1 MHWLLPRVLLT
12 LMAGAM
18 GAGLGLA
25 LANWTELRSV
35 GMLLGAA
42 IGIGLIVAVD
52 VLRARRLLSWLR
64 EARTDRAPHHTGFW
78 GEMGYR
84 VERAL
89 QSRDKDL
96 QAARQRIEQFLSA
109 IEASPNGVVML
120 DAQGQLLW
128 CNSTAADHLGLDP
141 LRDLQQPITNLVRA
155 PEFVAHLHAG
165 TPDEPVQFSIP
176 GRPGTLSVVVRPYGD
191 GQRLLLT
198 QDVTERL
205 RVDGMRRD
213 FVANVSHEIRTP
225 LTVVSGFIETMSQL
239 EPTAAER
246 KRMLELAAEQTRRMR
261 TLVDDLLSLAQLEG
275 SPRPSGDR
283 WVDVH
288 ALLQRV
294 LADGQALSA
303 GRHQIEVDEGPGGA
317 IAGNEA
323 ELLSAFGN
331 LVSNA
336 VRYTPQGGRID
347 IVWQLRGNG
356 SGAFEV
362 RDTGPGI
369 SADHLPR
376 LGERFYRV
384 DSGRSRASGGTG
396 LGLAIAKHAA
406 MRHGGEMQV
415 ESVLGEG
422 STFRLLLPPA
432 RVR

>member
-1 MHWLLPRVLLT
+1 MHWLLPRLLLT
-12 LMAGAM
+12 LVAGAL
-18 GAGLGLA
+18 GAAAGLA
-25 LANWTELRSV
+25 LAGWSELRTA

-42 IGIGLIVAVD
+42 AGVGLVVAVD
-52 VLRARRLLSWLR
+52 VIRARRMLGWLR
-64 EARTDRAPHHTGFW
+64 EGRTEDAPHHTGFW

-89 QSRDKDL
+89 RARDKDL

-109 IEASPNGVVML
+109 IDASPNGVVML
-120 DAQGQLLW
+120 DAQSQLLW
-128 CNSTAADHLGLDP
+128 CNATAADHLGLDP
-141 LRDLQQPITNLVRA
+141 LRDLQQPITNLVRS

-165 TPDEPVQFSIP
+165 TPDEPVQFGMP
-176 GRPGTLSVVVRPYGD
+176 GRPGTLSVLVRPYGD

-205 RVDGMRRD
+205 RMDGMRRD

-239 EPTAAER
+239 DATATER
-246 KRMLELAAEQTRRMR
+246 KRMLELMAEQTGRMR

-275 SPRPSGDR
+275 SPRPAGDV

-294 LADGQALSA
+294 HGDANALSG
-303 GRHQIEVDEGPGGA
+303 GRHRVELDEGPGGA
-317 IAGNEA
+317 LAGNES

-331 LVSNA
+331 LVTNA
-336 VRYTPQGGRID
+336 VRYTPAGGLITIGWR
-347 IVWQLRGNG
+347 RRANG

-362 RDTGPGI
+362 RDSGPGI
-369 SADHLPR
+369 AAEHLPR

-396 LGLAIAKHAA
+396 LGLAITKHA
-406 MRHGGEMQV
+406 
-415 ESVLGEG
+415 
-422 STFRLLLPPA
+422 
-432 RVR
+432 